1 MKNRKKTAPPALETT
16 RWSGV
21 LEENNVWKEYPRPA
35 MVRDSYWNLNGTW
48 DYRISADSG
57 IPPAYDGTILV
68 PFSPESPL
76 SGVKR
81 QLLPGEYLWYRRRLT
96 PPGDRKGKRVILHF
110 GAVDQEC
117 VVYLNGREA
126 GSHAGGYLPF
136 SLDITEYAGD
146 DNELLVRVQD
156 FSDSSYF
163 SRGKQKLEKGG
174 HFSMK

>member
-1 MKNRKKTAPPALETT
+1 M
-16 RWSGV
+16 
-21 LEENNVWKEYPRPA
+21 
-35 MVRDSYWNLNGTW
+35 
-48 DYRISADSG
+48 
-57 IPPAYDGTILV
+57 
-68 PFSPESPL
+68 
-76 SGVKR
+76 
-81 QLLPGEYLWYRRRLT
+81 
-96 PPGDRKGKRVILHF
+96 ILHF

-174 HFSMK
+174 MFYTAQSGIWQTVWLELVPENHIVSVRFTPDYDAACCHILVKALGSSSARIRAAYARKPKKMPGGVMIPHFPRLPAYLPIRSS

>member
-1 MKNRKKTAPPALETT
+1 
-16 RWSGV
+16 
-21 LEENNVWKEYPRPA
+21 

-48 DYRISADSG
+48 DYRISTDSG

-81 QLLPGEYLWYRRRLT
+81 QLLPGEYLWYRRHLT
-96 PPGDRKGKRVILHF
+96 LPCDRKGKRVILHF

-136 SLDITEYAGD
+136 SLDITESGK
-146 DNELLVRVQD
+146 VRFICSSD
-156 FSDSSYF
+156 GKAICARLKRLYSSILKFFSSTSI
-163 SRGKQKLEKGG
+163 LER
-174 HFSMK
+174 